1 MGFRKLKYKNKIEKH
16 YHTDGEQQL
25 SSFFKKKSYQNIQ
38 TEQKKDIFVML
49 SFYFLHKTK
58 MYDKNEE
65 FHFVSLRKI
74 VLKTSSNAVFYME
87 KVSLDEL

>member
-1 MGFRKLKYKNKIEKH
+1 MGFRKLKYQNKIEKH

-38 TEQKKDIFVML
+38 IEQKKDIFVML

-65 FHFVSLRKI
+65 FHFVSLFSYLRHCQMQYSIRKK
-74 VLKTSSNAVFYME
+74 LA
-87 KVSLDEL
+87 